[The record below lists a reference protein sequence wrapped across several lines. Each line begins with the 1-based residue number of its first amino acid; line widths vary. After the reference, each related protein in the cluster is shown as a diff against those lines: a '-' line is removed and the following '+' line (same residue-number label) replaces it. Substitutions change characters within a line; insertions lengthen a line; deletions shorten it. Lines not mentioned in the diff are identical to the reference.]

1 MNKQYIFVWEPDKQK
16 EKPVYNAL
24 VKAVND
30 KRLSDRLEIIRSP
43 FIGFTTDGPILR
55 VMPDNVVYTKFT
67 EGDVEDII
75 NAHLRWT
82 RLEKFVN
89 TYENKLVPVAEK
101 DPASKQFKIA
111 LRNVGY
117 MDPES
122 IDEYIMRGGYKALE
136 KALFE
141 MTPDKIVEEVKASG
155 LRGRGGAGFST
166 GLKWDLTRKEQGP
179 VKYAICNAD
188 EGDPGAYMN
197 RSVLEGDPHT
207 VLEGMIIGGFAVGCT
222 QGYIYIR
229 AEYPLAIQR
238 LEKAMAAAR
247 EYGLLGKN
255 ILGSGYDFD
264 IELRWGAGA
273 FVCGEETA
281 LIASIEGKR
290 GNPRPRPPFPSVSGL
305 WGKPTFINNVET
317 WTNIPVIVEKGAAWF
332 ASIGTAKSKGTKVFA
347 ITGKVKNPGLVE
359 VPMGTTIREIVYD
372 ICGGIK
378 GDKKFKAVQ
387 TGGPGGGVIPEK
399 HLDMPVDYES
409 LQSVGSMM
417 GSGGFIVMDED
428 DCMVDVNKF
437 YLQFSVDESC
447 GKCSPCRIGGR
458 QILDLLER
466 ITKGNG
472 EAEDISRIRNI
483 SMAMQKASLCMLGST
498 TPNPV
503 LSALQ
508 YFEEEYTNHIANKK
522 CATGKCKDLV
532 EYKIIT
538 EKCIGCSLCAIRCPA
553 KCINGEKRKPY
564 LIDQKACIKCGE
576 CYNVCKFDAVKRG

>member
-1 MNKQYIFVWEPDKQK
+1 MNKQYFFVWEPDTQK
-16 EKPVYNAL
+16 ERPVYNAL
-24 VKAVND
+24 VKAVNE
-30 KRLSDRLEIIRSP
+30 KKLSDRLEIIRSP
-43 FIGFTTDGPILR
+43 FIGFTDKGPILR
-55 VMPDNVVYTKFT
+55 VMPENSVYTNFK
-67 EGDVEDII
+67 ENDVESII
-75 NAHLRWT
+75 NAHLRWD
-82 RLEKFVN
+82 RMEKFIN
-89 TYENKLVPVAEK
+89 SYENKLVPVPERDAS
-101 DPASKQFKIA
+101 SKQFKIV

-141 MTPDKIVEEVKASG
+141 MKPAEVIKTVKDSG

-166 GLKWDLTRKEQGP
+166 GLKWELTAKEPGP
-179 VKYAICNAD
+179 VRYCICNAD
-188 EGDPGAYMN
+188 EGDPGAYMD

-207 VLEGMIIGGFAVGCT
+207 VLEGMIIGGYAVGCT

-229 AEYPLAIQR
+229 AEYPLAIAR
-238 LEKAMAAAR
+238 LEKALSDAR
-247 EYGLLGKN
+247 EYGLLGSN
-255 ILGSGYDFD
+255 ILGSDFSFD

-317 WTNIPVIVEKGAAWF
+317 WANVPVIVEKGASWF
-332 ASIGTAKSKGTKVFA
+332 ASIGTGKSKGTKVFA

-359 VPMGTTIREIVYD
+359 VPMGTTIREIVFD
-372 ICGGIK
+372 ISGGVK
-378 GDKKFKAVQ
+378 DGKKFKAVQ
-387 TGGPGGGVIPEK
+387 TGGPGGGVIPEQY
-399 HLDMPVDYES
+399 LDMPVDYES
-409 LQSVGSMM
+409 LSAIGSMM

-447 GKCSPCRIGGR
+447 GKCSPCRIGGI
-458 QILDLLER
+458 QILKLLEK
-466 ITKGNG
+466 ISKGSG
-472 EAEDISRIRNI
+472 EMEDIKKVRDI
-483 SMAMQKASLCMLGST
+483 SMAMQRASLCALGQT

-508 YFEEEYTNHIANKK
+508 YFEKEYIAHIEDKK
-522 CATGKCKDLV
+522 CAMGKCRDLV
-532 EYKIIT
+532 QYTIIP
-538 EKCIGCSLCAIRCPA
+538 EKCIGCGLCAIRCPV
-553 KCINGEKRKPY
+553 KCITGEKRKPY
-564 LIDQKACIKCGE
+564 AIDQKPCIKCGE
-576 CYNVCKFDAVKRG
+576 CYNVCKFNAVRRG